1 MPRILEFVI
10 ALLGLMVLLP
20 IITIIAILIKLNSRG
35 PVLFRAER
43 AGKGGKP
50 ITIFKFRSMVKDAM
64 KFGPPI
70 TTQADN
76 RITLVGKFLR
86 KTKLDELPQLINVF
100 KGDMCFV
107 GPRPEDLGIVK
118 KYTDVQRRILSYKP
132 GITSPASIEYR
143 AEENA
148 IPADQWEEIYLRD
161 ILPNKISIDLDYFQ
175 NANFWSDL
183 MVILK
188 TLGLTRKRVH
198 S

>member
-20 IITIIAILIKLNSRG
+20 IITIIAVLIKLNSRG

-50 ITIFKFRSMVKDAM
+50 ITIFKFRSMVKDAI

-70 TTQADN
+70 TTQEDN

-86 KTKLDELPQLINVF
+86 KTKLDELPQLINVV

-107 GPRPEDLGIVK
+107 GPRPEDPVIVQ
-118 KYTDVQRRILSYKP
+118 KYTNVQRRILSYRP

-148 IPADQWEEIYLRD
+148 IPTDQWEEIYFSD

-188 TLGLTRKRVH
+188 TLGLTRKRCN